1 MHGAWL
7 NYRSMTADPSL
18 KEQKLKPGT
27 VKRIFSFAKPYQ
39 VSIYVYLATVVVD
52 AALIVAT
59 PLLLKKLIDDGVMPK
74 DSSVV
79 TQLAF
84 FVALIAVADA
94 AFNMLGRYFSSRIG
108 EGLIYDLRSL
118 VFAHVQKQSIA
129 FFTRTQTG
137 ALISR
142 INSDVIGAQQ
152 AFTSTLSGLVS
163 NVVSLL
169 LVGIT
174 MLILSWQITIFS
186 LLMLPLF
193 LIPTKWVGRRLQSL
207 TRESFTLNS
216 EMSSTMTERFNVS
229 GAMLVSLYG
238 QPLREEAGF
247 RVRARRVADIGIK
260 TAMLNRLFFIALT
273 SVAAIATAI
282 AYGIGGHLAINGGLT
297 VGTLLAIT
305 ALLARLYGPLTAL
318 SNVRID
324 VMTSLVSFERVF
336 EVLDLEPMVKDR
348 SGAIALKSSKGK
360 IEFKNVDFSYPNAQ
374 EISLASLES
383 VAKAE
388 TVTSGIVLKGLTF
401 TVEPGTTTALVGPS
415 GAGKTTI
422 SALIPRLYDV
432 TGGSIKIDGNDIRD
446 VTLESLRNSIGVVMQ
461 DAHLFHETIVEN
473 LRYAKQDATQD
484 QMQSACEAAQ
494 IWDLIKSLPN
504 GFETMVGERGH
515 RLSGGE
521 KQRLAIARLLLKS
534 PSIVIL
540 DEATAHLDSE
550 NEQLVHAALSH
561 ALKGRTS
568 IVIAHRLSTV
578 READQILV
586 LDKGV
591 IVEQGKH
598 DELIARGGLY
608 SELKFCHKRSI
619 HQRIA
624 TAARRPYEDHR
635 LTQVIAQGQQEL
647 IAGGIHLLSR
657 CNIFQFLVEIGH
669 LIY

>member
-1 MHGAWL
+1 MSMHAAWMTH
-7 NYRSMTADPSL
+7 RSMTADPSV

-27 VKRIFSFAKPYQ
+27 VKRIFKFALPYRTN
-39 VSIYVYLATVVVD
+39 IIIFLATVVVD
-52 AALIVAT
+52 AALVVAT
-59 PLLLKKLIDDGVMPK
+59 PLLLKQLIDDGVIPK
-74 DSSVV
+74 DGAVV
-79 TQLAF
+79 TKLAI
-84 FVALIAVADA
+84 FVGLLAIADA

-142 INSDVIGAQQ
+142 INSDVMGAQQ
-152 AFTSTLSGLVS
+152 AFTATLSGVVS

-186 LLMLPLF
+186 LLLLPVF

-207 TRESFTLNS
+207 TRESFNVNA

-229 GAMLVSLYG
+229 GAMLVALYG
-238 QPLREEAGF
+238 EPDREREYF
-247 RVRARRVADIGIK
+247 RSRARRVADIGIK
-260 TAMLNRLFFIALT
+260 MAMLNRLFFIALT
-273 SVAAIATAI
+273 SVAAIATAF
-282 AYGIGGHLAINGGLT
+282 AYGIGGHLAIDGGVT

-336 EVLDLEPMVKDR
+336 EVLDLEPMVKNRD
-348 SGAIALKSSKGK
+348 GAKVLVTKEPR
-360 IEFKNVDFSYPNAQ
+360 IEFDKVDFSYPRAE

-383 VAKAE
+383 AAKAE
-388 TVTSGIVLKGLTF
+388 TVQSGQILRNLSFVA
-401 TVEPGTTTALVGPS
+401 EPGTMTALVGPS

-422 SALIPRLYDV
+422 SALLPRLYDV
-432 TGGSIKIDGNDIRD
+432 TGGAIKIDGNDIRD
-446 VTLESLRNSIGVVMQ
+446 LTVESLRDSIGVVMQ
-461 DAHLFHETIVEN
+461 DAHLFHESIAEN
-473 LRYAKQDATQD
+473 LRYAKQDATPAE
-484 QMQSACEAAQ
+484 MQAACESAQ
-494 IWDLIKSLPN
+494 IWKLIESLPN
-504 GFETMVGERGH
+504 GLDTMVGERGH

-534 PSIVIL
+534 PAVVIL

-550 NEQLVHAALSH
+550 NEQLVHAALQS

-578 READQILV
+578 RDADQILV
-586 LDKGV
+586 LEKGS
-591 IVEQGKH
+591 IVERGKH
-598 DELIARGGLY
+598 DELVAKGGLY
-608 SELKFCHKRSI
+608 SDLYNR
-619 HQRIA
+619 QDLTGA
-624 TAARRPYEDHR
+624 TNQDSPVD
-635 LTQVIAQGQQEL
+635 
-647 IAGGIHLLSR
+647 
-657 CNIFQFLVEIGH
+657 N
-669 LIY
+669 